1 MRPPLALPALLASF
15 ATSSHAATY
24 SISTTDQ
31 GWIQSTGDHGSTN
44 TNYIVGTNPNTFRN
58 FFIFTLPSIAPNEE
72 FVSATISIYNPSGGY
87 SSGDPTEHYT
97 LSSVDYTAIST
108 FFSNMSGNISAFNDL
123 GDGTIFGEKD
133 IDSTTNNQ
141 TINIAL
147 NQAFLNAA
155 NSALAGSGQIA
166 LGGQITTL
174 DANTSNTEFVF
185 GFSGDTAVTMTF
197 TTAAVPE
204 PSSAILVLIGAGG
217 LLRRRRTS

>member
-1 MRPPLALPALLASF
+1 MRPLLASPILL
-15 ATSSHAATY
+15 ASLAISSHAATY

-31 GWIQSTGDHGSTN
+31 GWIQSTGNHGSTN

-72 FVSATISIYNPSGGY
+72 FVSATISIFNPSGGY

-174 DANTSNTEFVF
+174 DADPNNTEYVF
-185 GFSGDTAVTMTF
+185 GYSGGTAVTMTF

-217 LLRRRRTS
+217 LLRRRRSS